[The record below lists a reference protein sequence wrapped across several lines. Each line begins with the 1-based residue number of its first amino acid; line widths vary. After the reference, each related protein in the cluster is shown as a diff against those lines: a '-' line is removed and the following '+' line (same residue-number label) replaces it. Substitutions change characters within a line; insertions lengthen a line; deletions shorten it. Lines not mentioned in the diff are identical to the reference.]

1 MSVHDQLLAI
11 ADKYFGYTD
20 PQYRDVTPGFLLDE
34 LPEVIEI
41 AEMHQY
47 LEARALL
54 AEALEVGMNF
64 PHTEVL

>member
-1 MSVHDQLLAI
+1 MSTHDQLLAI

-20 PQYRDVTPGFLLDE
+20 PQYRDVTPGFLHDE
-34 LPEVIEI
+34 LSGAIEI

-54 AEALEVGMNF
+54 VAAHEAGVDFTPNG
-64 PHTEVL
+64 VL